1 MALAVNEKELELI
14 LAETEFMQVYGFKLV
29 EIGAGECTLKVPF
42 QKAFL
47 RPGEII
53 AGPIMIAAADVAMW
67 FAIMTDRGPGDQ
79 SVTLDLKTAFLN
91 SAGREDF
98 LCKARVLKFGKRLV
112 YGVAEC
118 VSLDDKPLTHHTLTY
133 ILPGN

>member
-1 MALAVNEKELELI
+1 MALAITTHEVERILGETGFIRVLGFELSEL
-14 LAETEFMQVYGFKLV
+14 
-29 EIGAGECTLKVPF
+29 GAGECALKVPF

-53 AGPIMIAAADVAMW
+53 AGPVLIAAADVAMW
-67 FAIMTDRGPGDQ
+67 LAIMTERGPGDK

-91 SAGREDF
+91 SAGAQDF
-98 LCKARVLKFGKRLV
+98 VCRARVLKFGKRLV

-118 VSLDDKPLTHHTLTY
+118 SSLDDRLLTHHTVTY
-133 ILPGN
+133 VVPGS

>member
-14 LAETEFMQVYGFKLV
+14 LAETEFIQVYGFKLV

-91 SAGREDF
+91 SAGQEDF